1 MKKLTLLCLGLALA
15 GCTTP
20 HLSRHMGEPK
30 EAAELAMTVNKDT
43 RANRPAATTDGQIS
57 NAAQDRYH
65 NAYGKPTTVNVYNIG
80 VGAKGSN

>member
-1 MKKLTLLCLGLALA
+1 MKMLTLLCLGLALA

-20 HLSRHMGEPK
+20 HLSRHLGEPK
-30 EAAELAMTVNKDT
+30 EAAELAMRVNKDPRGN
-43 RANRPAATTDGQIS
+43 RAAATTDGQIS

>member
-1 MKKLTLLCLGLALA
+1 MRKLTLLCLGLALA

-20 HLSRHMGEPK
+20 HLSRHMGEAK
-30 EAAELAMTVNKDT
+30 EAAELAMTLNKDA
-43 RANRPAATTDGQIS
+43 RGSRPAATTDGQIS

-80 VGAKGSN
+80 VGAKGGN

>member
-30 EAAELAMTVNKDT
+30 EAAELAMMVNKD
-43 RANRPAATTDGQIS
+43 NRGGRPPATTEGQIS

-80 VGAKGSN
+80 VGAKTGN